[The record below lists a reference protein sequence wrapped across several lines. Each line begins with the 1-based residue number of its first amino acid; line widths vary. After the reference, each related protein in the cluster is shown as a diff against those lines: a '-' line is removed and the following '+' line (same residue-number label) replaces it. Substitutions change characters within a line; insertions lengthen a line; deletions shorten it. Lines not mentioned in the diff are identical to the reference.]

1 MLRARPLWLGL
12 IGESLKSIPQGAAT
26 TLFCAVAPASALV
39 NGGYYWFF
47 APCAAY
53 APRRADDPELSRR
66 LWEVS
71 EEMLAPFFAGS
82 E

>member
-1 MLRARPLWLGL
+1 
-12 IGESLKSIPQGAAT
+12 
-26 TLFCAVAPASALV
+26 V

-47 APCAAY
+47 APCAVY

-71 EEMLAPFFAGS
+71 EELLAPFFAGP

>member
-1 MLRARPLWLGL
+1 MWLAFVA
-12 IGESLKSIPQGAAT
+12 ESLKTLEQGAAT
-26 TLFCAVAPASALV
+26 TLFCATAPVAALQ

-47 APCAAY
+47 APTTRL

-71 EEMLAPFFAGS
+71 EEMLAPFF
-82 E
+82 